1 MKKLLYVLAAV
12 GLFAACQPE
21 EIQTAFEVAPAKA
34 KVVIKALDVND
45 GHEVA
50 VADLGLTYTFN
61 PAPAKAELVD
71 GAICFESK
79 EGSPLPQTEVT
90 VNWSYDGQENASQ
103 SITVP
108 AVPAAATLTVP
119 LTIVVGKR
127 NIERVIS
134 VKEIVNEE
142 EAWVEG
148 PYYFTPAS
156 GHALVD
162 HNGMMWAKNLTEFM
176 LKGTVTYDEVYGQV
190 VSDVT
195 VLNDAFESDVRV
207 YALMYNVGEEK
218 EATQAEIRVSAWSY
232 YTAYT
237 YYVYVPCYVE
247 VYADEELVGKIDCTL
262 YMNFFQ
268 YDEIANPEGH
278 GHYEYGHGH
287 AHDHGGS
294 DNAGGGIVV
303 AE

>member
-12 GLFAACQPE
+12 GLFVACQPE

-34 KVVIKALDVND
+34 KVVIKAVDVND
-45 GHEVA
+45 GSEVD
-50 VADLGLTYTFN
+50 VAKLGLTYSFN
-61 PAPAKAELVD
+61 PAPADHKLEGNV
-71 GAICFESK
+71 IYFEGK

-103 SITVP
+103 SISVP
-108 AVPAAATLTVP
+108 AVPAAASLTVP
-119 LTIVVGKR
+119 MTIVVGKR
-127 NIERVIS
+127 NSERVI
-134 VKEIVNEE
+134 KEEVIVDQEN
-142 EAWVEG
+142 AWLEG

-162 HNGMMWAKNLTEFM
+162 HDGKMWAKNLTEFM

-190 VSDVT
+190 VTDVE
-195 VLNDAFESDVRV
+195 VLNDAFESDVMMYV
-207 YALMYNVGEEK
+207 YKYNYGEDV
-218 EATQAEIRVSAWSY
+218 TPAEEEITVSAWSY

-237 YYVYVPCYVE
+237 YNVCVPCYVE
-247 VYADEELVGKIDCTL
+247 VYADDELVGKVSCVL
-262 YMNFFQ
+262 YMNFFE
-268 YDEIANPEGH
+268 YEEIANPEGH
-278 GHYEYGHGH
+278 GHYVEGHG
-287 AHDHGGS
+287 HDHGGS

>member
-12 GLFAACQPE
+12 GLFVACQPE

-34 KVVIKALDVND
+34 KVVIKAVDVND
-45 GHEVA
+45 GSEVD
-50 VADLGLTYTFN
+50 VAKLGLTYSFN
-61 PAPAKAELVD
+61 PAPADHKLEGNV
-71 GAICFESK
+71 IYFEGK

-103 SITVP
+103 SISVP
-108 AVPAAATLTVP
+108 AVPAAASLTVP
-119 LTIVVGKR
+119 MTIVVGKR
-127 NIERVIS
+127 NSERVI
-134 VKEIVNEE
+134 KEEVIVDQEN
-142 EAWVEG
+142 AWLEG

-162 HNGMMWAKNLTEFM
+162 HDGKMWAKNLTEFM

-190 VSDVT
+190 VTDVE
-195 VLNDAFESDVRV
+195 VLNDAFESDVMMYV
-207 YALMYNVGEEK
+207 YKYNYGEDVTPAE
-218 EATQAEIRVSAWSY
+218 EEIRVSAWSY

-237 YYVYVPCYVE
+237 LVGCIPYYVE
-247 VYADEELVGKIDCTL
+247 VYADDELVGKISGVA
-262 YMNFFQ
+262 YENWFM
-268 YDEIANPEGH
+268 YEEIANPEGH
-278 GHYEYGHGH
+278 GHYVEGHG
-287 AHDHGGS
+287 HDHGGS

>member
-12 GLFAACQPE
+12 GLFVACQPE

-34 KVVIKALDVND
+34 KVVIKAVDVND
-45 GHEVA
+45 GSEVD
-50 VADLGLTYTFN
+50 VAKLGLTYSFN
-61 PAPAKAELVD
+61 PAPADHKLEGNV
-71 GAICFESK
+71 IYFEGK

-103 SITVP
+103 SISVP
-108 AVPAAATLTVP
+108 AVPAAASLTVP
-119 LTIVVGKR
+119 MTIVVGKR
-127 NIERVIS
+127 NSERVI
-134 VKEIVNEE
+134 NEE
-142 EAWVEG
+142 VIVDQENAWLEG

-162 HNGMMWAKNLTEFM
+162 HDGKMWAKNLTEFM

-190 VSDVT
+190 VTDVE
-195 VLNDAFESDVRV
+195 VLNDAFESDVMMYV
-207 YALMYNVGEEK
+207 YKYNYGEDVTPAE
-218 EATQAEIRVSAWSY
+218 EEIRVSAWSY

-237 YYVYVPCYVE
+237 LVGCIPYYVE
-247 VYADEELVGKIDCTL
+247 VYADDELVGKISGVA
-262 YMNFFQ
+262 YENWFM
-268 YDEIANPEGH
+268 YEEIANPEGH
-278 GHYEYGHGH
+278 GHYVEGHG
-287 AHDHGGS
+287 HDHGGS